1 MIRYDDKTALARA
14 PRPCSAAPFHKDA
27 PWYRF
32 ACVGTEK
39 ERGRSF
45 ASGGAD

>member
-1 MIRYDDKTALARA
+1 MNRYDDMTALARA
-14 PRPCSAAPFHKDA
+14 LRQRSAAPFHKDA

-39 ERGRSF
+39 QRGRSS